1 MSSTKPKSNRHPS
14 AYNAELRLSNFGV
27 FSIVALRD
35 YTILIIFVGTFW
47 FWIQAIPATVPIPF
61 PMRWACIVAFW
72 LETISKNA
80 FFFKIITALAAQCI
94 SKIEDENHS
103 RDCDLA
109 TRTTNLEDWI
119 LANFCV
125 IAGLSSIGLTAQY
138 WRRVL
143 SLMVQFL
150 MNIIT
155 LGIWMSFCWTLIIG
169 GLLSLF
175 WFIKWTIRR
184 YRKAKGIEQDEA
196 WRFLIAGSA
205 IRMYNISQG
214 PKADRV
220 LEQVLEVSD
229 FMFQGLTALPK
240 FWLDIIGFH
249 IGRGPFFNRL
259 PDGWKAER
267 KNCKTPED
275 IQRFFAV
282 LLSCFG
288 KTLDQEEDNEKE
300 PQDHEEAYFHPS
312 VFEQEPNPV
321 IFAHLRGEPLSSP
334 DSGRAEAKN
343 TSECHLMDTAEIDG
357 GVFPEVDVHIDD
369 TIGPKN
375 VQKTPFVPSHNCPT
389 TISVN
394 LSSFQCTE
402 CLYVARKKNKLN
414 KHIKQKHERPYGCA
428 HYGCKQTFGL
438 RTHLERHQT
447 THTEKKEFECS
458 NVFCKTQFT
467 REDNLKRHIKGCI
480 AST

>member
-14 AYNAELRLSNFGV
+14 AHNAELRLWNFGV
-27 FSIVALRD
+27 FSIVALCD

-47 FWIQAIPATVPIPF
+47 FWIQAIPATVPMPF

-72 LETISKNA
+72 LEKISKNA

-103 RDCDLA
+103 RDYDLA

-125 IAGLSSIGLTAQY
+125 IAGLSSIGLTAEY

-143 SLMVQFL
+143 SLMARFL
-150 MNIIT
+150 MKIIT
-155 LGIWMSFCWTLIIG
+155 LGIWMSFCWALTIG
-169 GLLSLF
+169 GLFSLF

-205 IRMYNISQG
+205 IRMYNLSQG

-220 LEQVLEVSD
+220 LEKVLEVSD
-229 FMFQGLTALPK
+229 LLFQGMTALPK

-249 IGRGPFFNRL
+249 IGRGPLF
-259 PDGWKAER
+259 K
-267 KNCKTPED
+267 
-275 IQRFFAV
+275 
-282 LLSCFG
+282 
-288 KTLDQEEDNEKE
+288 EDNEKE
-300 PQDHEEAYFHPS
+300 PQDHEEACFHPS

-321 IFAHLRGEPLSSP
+321 ILAHLRGEPLISP

-375 VQKTPFVPSHNCPT
+375 VQKTPFVPSHNGPT

-402 CLYVARKKNKLN
+402 CFYVARKKNKLN
-414 KHIKQKHERPYGCA
+414 KHIKLKHERPYGCA
-428 HYGCKQTFGL
+428 HYGCERTFGL

-447 THTEKKEFECS
+447 THTEKKEFECP
-458 NVFCKTQFT
+458 NAFCKTQFT
-467 REDNLKRHIKGCI
+467 REDSLKRHIKGCI